1 MMIYIKCLED
11 ENEQIKMEQNLLN
24 TFNFPKTQPS
34 HRRNEKEKD
43 YLEDSAGWLDPYG
56 FDEFGNFLA
65 QIIKMDFTDGDLK
78 EVFVD
83 KNAQPLKKQISLS
96 SDSQDKWLEEY
107 EEEPLKYRTADMNDP
122 EILKSFL
129 RMLGIPY
136 RPFDE
141 VMAEIAQYIEKRK
154 LNKTDPKQL

>member
-1 MMIYIKCLED
+1 
-11 ENEQIKMEQNLLN
+11 
-24 TFNFPKTQPS
+24 
-34 HRRNEKEKD
+34 
-43 YLEDSAGWLDPYG
+43 
-56 FDEFGNFLA
+56 
-65 QIIKMDFTDGDLK
+65 MDFTDGDLK
-78 EVFVD
+78 EIFVD
-83 KNAQPLKKQISLS
+83 KNAQPLKNQISLFGKSS

-154 LNKTDPKQL
+154 LNKTDPRQLQLAKLERQLNNLSTQLKLMGVEPRLEGTFTPIKEDEKEIQKLKKKKGDKKRKSSTMTPLNV